1 MIFFFLS
8 FEYMTAHIGNKN
20 IQTCGYSYKKC
31 KRSVQEPLSLVTKFD
46 LLDFRSK
53 LWERAKEMRF

>member
-1 MIFFFLS
+1 
-8 FEYMTAHIGNKN
+8 MTAHIGNKN

-53 LWERAKEMRF
+53 LWKRAKEMRF